1 MPLSEIIRTD
11 VVTIAP
17 SKTAQE
23 AALLLDKNNVGSLVV
38 TEDDKPVGMIT
49 DRDLAIQVV
58 ADGRDPHEVT
68 VADIMA
74 SPVHTASDD
83 IGLVEAVDIMAEH
96 AVRRLPV
103 VGADGTLVG
112 LITLDDVLTL
122 NIVEMTLLE
131 GVLLAQSKVGRS
143 RFLP

>member
-11 VVTIAP
+11 VITIEP
-17 SKTAQE
+17 GKTAQE
-23 AALLLDKNNVGSLVV
+23 AALTLEKHNVGSLVV
-38 TEDDKPVGMIT
+38 VEGKTPVGMVT
-49 DRDLAIQVV
+49 DRDLAIQVT
-58 ADGRDPHEVT
+58 ANGRDPHKVT
-68 VADIMA
+68 VETVMSA
-74 SPVHTASDD
+74 PVHTAPED

-96 AVRRLPV
+96 AIRRLPV
-103 VGADGTLVG
+103 VDGDGQLVG

-143 RFLP
+143 RYLP

>member
-1 MPLSEIIRTD
+1 MI
-11 VVTIAP
+11 TIGP
-17 SKTAQE
+17 DKTVQE
-23 AALLLDKNNVGSLVV
+23 AALTLERHNVGSLVV
-38 TEDDKPVGMIT
+38 VDGKTPIAMVT
-49 DRDLAIQVV
+49 DRDLAIQVI
-58 ADGRDPHEVT
+58 ANGRDPHEVT
-68 VADIMA
+68 VEAVMSA
-74 SPVHTASDD
+74 PVHTAPDD

-96 AVRRLPV
+96 AIRRLPV
-103 VGADGTLVG
+103 VDGDGQLVG